1 MVFSSLTFIYIFL
14 PVVLIL
20 YFMCKNIKQKNL
32 LLLISSLIFYAWGEP
47 IYIILM
53 ITSICTT
60 YYFGL
65 LIDKKENKK
74 IYLILSIVILIS
86 LLLFFKYGN
95 FLIANINYIFKL
107 NIKNINLPLPIGIS
121 FYTFQ
126 AISYLADLYCNK
138 IKVQKSWTNLA
149 LYISLFPQLIAGPI
163 VRYETIEKE
172 INVRTHSLEKFDL
185 GIKRFIIGL
194 SKKVILANSMGTIAD
209 VVLNN
214 PSQYGSIIIWIGGI
228 AYSLQIYF
236 DFSGYSDMA
245 IGLGKIFGFTF
256 LENFNFPY
264 IASSI
269 TDFWRRWHIS
279 LSSFFK
285 DYVYIPLG
293 GSRVSKLKN
302 IRNILVVWVFTG
314 IWHGASWNFIIWGL
328 YFGIILLLEKFVLKD
343 FIEKLPNMTKH
354 IFTLILVII
363 SWIIFYNTNINNLLI
378 CLKTMFIFKSSN
390 IVKFFYDNAYLIF
403 NFYIIIPAIIFSIP
417 FNIKKLQFNN
427 DILNYIYNIFID
439 GIYMILLL
447 VSIAFIS
454 GNSFNPF
461 IYFRF

>member
-53 ITSICTT
+53 IASICIT

-95 FLIANINYIFKL
+95 FLIDNINYIFKL

-194 SKKVILANSMGTIAD
+194 SKKVILANSMGAIAD

-214 PSQYGSIIIWIGGI
+214 PSQFGSIIIWIGGI

-293 GSRVSKLKN
+293 
-302 IRNILVVWVFTG
+302 
-314 IWHGASWNFIIWGL
+314 A
-328 YFGIILLLEKFVLKD
+328 LEYQ
-343 FIEKLPNMTKH
+343 N
-354 IFTLILVII
+354 
-363 SWIIFYNTNINNLLI
+363 
-378 CLKTMFIFKSSN
+378 
-390 IVKFFYDNAYLIF
+390 
-403 NFYIIIPAIIFSIP
+403 
-417 FNIKKLQFNN
+417 
-427 DILNYIYNIFID
+427 
-439 GIYMILLL
+439 
-447 VSIAFIS
+447 
-454 GNSFNPF
+454 
-461 IYFRF
+461 